1 MPSVILT
8 KNQIIAIMTDVQLIE
23 AALIRKRELGQNIT
37 DLKPIWYDQVFKH
50 HRISNSIFV
59 ENLTY
64 YNQNLDEMEKILD
77 EVLVNLSKIQADLE
91 ATRPSS

>member
-1 MPSVILT
+1 MVS
-8 KNQIIAIMTDVQLIE
+8 IMTDVQLIE

-37 DLKPIWYDQVFKH
+37 DLKPLWYDQVFKH
-50 HRISNSIFV
+50 HRINNWIFE
-59 ENLTY
+59 ENLAY

-77 EVLVNLSKIQADLE
+77 EVLVNLSKMQAELE